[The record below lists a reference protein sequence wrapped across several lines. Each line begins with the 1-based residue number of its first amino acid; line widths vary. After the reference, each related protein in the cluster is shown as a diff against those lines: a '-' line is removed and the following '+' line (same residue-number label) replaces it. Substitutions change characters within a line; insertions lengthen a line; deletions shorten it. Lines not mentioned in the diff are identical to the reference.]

1 MANRY
6 NIKDN
11 DRPYTRI
18 CKTEANIYLASLNSS
33 NDTERLEAEKACDD
47 LLSLTNTLDKLY
59 NKGVDNKL
67 NILNK
72 LNRLVK
78 YNILTPLTLSDDEF
92 ITINGSVR
100 NSRFKHIYKVED
112 TIYNEWAFNI
122 LVRKEYDD
130 EFEIEIKKTPEL
142 KECNHI
148 VYISKGGIITGE
160 YIKDCIIRPELKG
173 RFTIQSIPNIP
184 VSAIR
189 YKKEDGVY
197 DVFYAV
203 DHREPKLKV
212 LQEFYEVPIYT
223 DEYIKGKFNIR
234 KYQKLK

>member
-1 MANRY
+1 MDYFVIRST
-6 NIKDN
+6 DGL
-11 DRPYTRI
+11 YTKK
-18 CKTEANIYLASLNSS
+18 CKEEANIYLASLPS
-33 NDTERLEAEKACDD
+33 NHNNRFQIEKDFED
-47 LLSLTNTLDKLY
+47 LLLLANTLDKVQAVTTDH
-59 NKGVDNKL
+59 KIEIINKL
-67 NILNK
+67 Y
-72 LNRLVK
+72 RLTKFNV
-78 YNILTPLTLSDDEF
+78 LSPLTLNDDEF
-92 ITINGSVR
+92 INVVGSIR
-100 NSRFKHIYKVED
+100 NHRFMHIYKVKD

-130 EFEIEIKKTPEL
+130 EFEIEVKKTPEL

-173 RFTIQSIPNIP
+173 KFSIQSIPNIP

-189 YKKEDGVY
+189 YKKEDMVY
-197 DVFYAV
+197 DTFYAV

-234 KYQKLK
+234 KYKKLK

>member
-1 MANRY
+1 MDYFVIRST
-6 NIKDN
+6 DGL
-11 DRPYTRI
+11 YTKK
-18 CKTEANIYLASLNSS
+18 CKEEANIYLASLPS
-33 NDTERLEAEKACDD
+33 NHNNRFQIEKDFED
-47 LLSLTNTLDKLY
+47 LLLLANTLDKVRAVTADH
-59 NKGVDNKL
+59 KIEIINKL
-67 NILNK
+67 Y
-72 LNRLVK
+72 RLTKFNV
-78 YNILTPLTLSDDEF
+78 LSPLTLNDDEF
-92 ITINGSVR
+92 INVNGSIR
-100 NSRFKHIYKVED
+100 NHRFMHIYKVED
-112 TIYNEWAFNI
+112 VIYNEWAFNI

-130 EFEIEIKKTPEL
+130 EFEIEVKKTPEL

-173 RFTIQSIPNIP
+173 KFSIQSIPNIP

-189 YKKEDGVY
+189 YKKEDMVY
-197 DVFYAV
+197 DTFYAV

-234 KYQKLK
+234 KYKKLK

>member
-1 MANRY
+1 MDHFV
-6 NIKDN
+6 IHSN
-11 DRPYTRI
+11 DGIYTKK
-18 CKTEANIYLASLNSS
+18 CKEEANIYLASLPS
-33 NDTERLEAEKACDD
+33 NHNNRFQIEKDFED
-47 LLSLTNTLDKLY
+47 LLLLANTLDKV
-59 NKGVDNKL
+59 NAVTSDHKIEIINKL
-67 NILNK
+67 Y
-72 LNRLVK
+72 RLTKFNV
-78 YNILTPLTLSDDEF
+78 LSPLTLHDDEF
-92 ITINGSVR
+92 INVGGSIR
-100 NSRFKHIYKVED
+100 NHRFMHIYKVEN

-130 EFEIEIKKTPEL
+130 EFGIEIKKTPEL

-160 YIKDCIIRPELKG
+160 YIKNCIIRPELKG
-173 RFTIQSIPNIP
+173 KFTIQSMPNIP

-189 YKKEDGVY
+189 YKKEDMVY
-197 DVFYAV
+197 DTFYVV

-212 LQEFYEVPIYT
+212 LQDFYNVPIYT

>member
-1 MANRY
+1 MDHFVIRS
-6 NIKDN
+6 N
-11 DRPYTRI
+11 DGIYTKK
-18 CKTEANIYLASLNSS
+18 CKEEANIYLASLPS
-33 NDTERLEAEKACDD
+33 NHNNRFQIEKDFED
-47 LLSLTNTLDKLY
+47 LLLLANTLDKV
-59 NKGVDNKL
+59 NAVTSDHKIEIINKL
-67 NILNK
+67 Y
-72 LNRLVK
+72 RLTKFNV
-78 YNILTPLTLSDDEF
+78 LSPLTLHDDEF
-92 ITINGSVR
+92 INVGGSIR
-100 NSRFKHIYKVED
+100 NHRFMHIYKVEN

-173 RFTIQSIPNIP
+173 KFSIQSIPNIP

-189 YKKEDGVY
+189 YKKEDMVY
-197 DVFYAV
+197 DTFYVV
-203 DHREPKLKV
+203 DHREPKLKI

>member
-1 MANRY
+1 MGEYSIRNTDG
-6 NIKDN
+6 I
-11 DRPYTRI
+11 YTKR
-18 CKTEANIYLASLNSS
+18 CKEEANIYLASLSS
-33 NDTERLEAEKACDD
+33 NHNNYYQIKKDFDD
-47 LLSLTNTLDKLY
+47 LILLSNTLDKISA
-59 NKGVDNKL
+59 VTTDNKVE
-67 NILNK
+67 IINK
-72 LNRLVK
+72 LHRLTK
-78 YNILTPLTLSDDEF
+78 FGILSPLTLQDEEF
-92 ITINGSVR
+92 INMGGSTR
-100 NSRFKHIYKVED
+100 NKRFMHIYKVED

-122 LVRKEYDD
+122 LVKKAYDD
-130 EFEIEIKKTPEL
+130 EFRSELKNTPIL

-173 RFTIQSIPNIP
+173 KFSLQSIPNIP

-189 YKKEDGVY
+189 YKKEDMVY
-197 DVFYAV
+197 DTFYVV

>member
-1 MANRY
+1 MGYFTIRST
-6 NIKDN
+6 DGL
-11 DRPYTRI
+11 YTKK
-18 CKTEANIYLASLNSS
+18 CKEEANIYLASLPS
-33 NDTERLEAEKACDD
+33 NHNNRFQIEKDFED
-47 LLSLTNTLDKLY
+47 LLLLANTLDKVRAVTADH
-59 NKGVDNKL
+59 KIEIINKL
-67 NILNK
+67 Y
-72 LNRLVK
+72 RLTKFNV
-78 YNILTPLTLSDDEF
+78 LSPLTLNDDEF
-92 ITINGSVR
+92 INVGGCIR
-100 NSRFKHIYKVED
+100 NHRFMHIYKVEN

-130 EFEIEIKKTPEL
+130 EFEIEVKKTPEL

-173 RFTIQSIPNIP
+173 KFSIQSIPNIP

-189 YKKEDGVY
+189 YKKEDMIY
-197 DVFYAV
+197 DTFYVV

-234 KYQKLK
+234 KYKKLK

>member
-1 MANRY
+1 MDHFVIRS
-6 NIKDN
+6 N
-11 DRPYTRI
+11 DGIYTKK
-18 CKTEANIYLASLNSS
+18 CKEEANIYLASLPS
-33 NDTERLEAEKACDD
+33 NHNNRFQIEKDFED
-47 LLSLTNTLDKLY
+47 LLLLANTLDKV
-59 NKGVDNKL
+59 NAVTSDHKIEIINKL
-67 NILNK
+67 Y
-72 LNRLVK
+72 RLTKFNV
-78 YNILTPLTLSDDEF
+78 LSPLTLHDNEF
-92 ITINGSVR
+92 INVGGSIR
-100 NSRFKHIYKVED
+100 NHRFMHIYKVEN

-130 EFEIEIKKTPEL
+130 EFGIEIKKTPEL

-148 VYISKGGIITGE
+148 VYISKGGIITGD

-197 DVFYAV
+197 DIFYAV

>member
-11 DRPYTRI
+11 DGPYTRI

-72 LNRLVK
+72 LHRLVK
-78 YNILTPLTLSDDEF
+78 YNILTPLTLSNDEF

-184 VSAIR
+184 VSTIR

-223 DEYIKGKFNIR
+223 DEYTKGKFNIR

>member
-1 MANRY
+1 MTDRY

-11 DRPYTRI
+11 DGPYTRI
-18 CKTEANIYLASLNSS
+18 CKKEANIYLASLNSS
-33 NDTERLEAEKACDD
+33 NDSEKLEAERACDD

-78 YNILTPLTLSDDEF
+78 YNILTPLTLSNDEF
-92 ITINGSVR
+92 VTINGSVR

-160 YIKDCIIRPELKG
+160 YIKDCIIRPELKSK
-173 RFTIQSIPNIP
+173 FSLQSIPNIP

>member
-1 MANRY
+1 MAEY
-6 NIKDN
+6 VIKATDGI
-11 DRPYTRI
+11 YTKK
-18 CKTEANIYLASLNSS
+18 CKEEANIYLASLAS
-33 NDTERLEAEKACDD
+33 DDYYRIKKDYDD
-47 LLSLTNTLDKLY
+47 LILLSNTLDKISA
-59 NKGVDNKL
+59 VTTDNKVE
-67 NILNK
+67 IINK
-72 LNRLVK
+72 LHRLTK
-78 YNILTPLTLSDDEF
+78 FGILSPLTLQDEEF
-92 ITINGSVR
+92 VNIGGSTR
-100 NSRFKHIYKVED
+100 NKRFMHIYKVKD

-122 LVRKEYDD
+122 LIKKAYDD
-130 EFEIEIKKTPEL
+130 EFRLELKNTPTL

-173 RFTIQSIPNIP
+173 KFSLQSIPNIP

-189 YKKEDGVY
+189 YKKEDMIY
-197 DVFYAV
+197 DTFYVV

>member
-1 MANRY
+1 MVDRY

-11 DRPYTRI
+11 DGPYTRI
-18 CKTEANIYLASLNSS
+18 CKKEANVYLASLNSS
-33 NDTERLEAEKACDD
+33 NNSEKLEAERACDD

-72 LNRLVK
+72 LHRLVK
-78 YNILTPLTLSDDEF
+78 YNILTPLTLSNDEF
-92 ITINGSVR
+92 VTINGSVR

-122 LVRKEYDD
+122 NIRKEYDD
-130 EFEIEIKKTPEL
+130 EFEIEIKKIPEL

-160 YIKDCIIRPELKG
+160 YIKNCIIRPELKG

-212 LQEFYEVPIYT
+212 LQEFYEVPIYI
-223 DEYIKGKFNIR
+223 DEYIKGRFNIR

>member
-1 MANRY
+1 MSHFAIRST
-6 NIKDN
+6 DGL
-11 DRPYTRI
+11 YTKK
-18 CKTEANIYLASLNSS
+18 CKEEANIYLASLPS
-33 NDTERLEAEKACDD
+33 NNNNRFQIEKDFED
-47 LLSLTNTLDKLY
+47 LLLLANALDKVRAVTADH
-59 NKGVDNKL
+59 KIEIINKL
-67 NILNK
+67 Y
-72 LNRLVK
+72 RLTKFNV
-78 YNILTPLTLSDDEF
+78 LSPLTLNDDEF
-92 ITINGSVR
+92 INVGGSIR
-100 NSRFKHIYKVED
+100 NHRFMHTYKVKD

-173 RFTIQSIPNIP
+173 KFSIQSIPNIP

-189 YKKEDGVY
+189 YKKEDMVY
-197 DVFYAV
+197 DTFYVV

-234 KYQKLK
+234 KYKKLK

>member
-1 MANRY
+1 MTHRY

-11 DRPYTRI
+11 DGPYTRI
-18 CKTEANIYLASLNSS
+18 CKKEANIYLASLNSS
-33 NDTERLEAEKACDD
+33 NDSEKLEAEKACDD

-59 NKGVDNKL
+59 NKGVDSKL

-72 LNRLVK
+72 LHRLVK
-78 YNILTPLTLSDDEF
+78 YNILTPLTLSNDEF
-92 ITINGSVR
+92 VTINGSIR

-122 LVRKEYDD
+122 NIRKEYDD
-130 EFEIEIKKTPEL
+130 EFEIEIKKISEL

>member
-1 MANRY
+1 MAEY
-6 NIKDN
+6 IIKTTDGI
-11 DRPYTRI
+11 YTKK
-18 CKTEANIYLASLNSS
+18 CKEEANIYLASLSS
-33 NDTERLEAEKACDD
+33 NHNNYYQIKKDFDD
-47 LLSLTNTLDKLY
+47 LILLSNTLDKISA
-59 NKGVDNKL
+59 VTTDNKVE
-67 NILNK
+67 IINK
-72 LNRLVK
+72 LHRLTK
-78 YNILTPLTLSDDEF
+78 FGILSPLTLQDEEF
-92 ITINGSVR
+92 INIGGSTR
-100 NSRFKHIYKVED
+100 NKRFMHIYKVDD

-122 LVRKEYDD
+122 LVKKAYDD
-130 EFEIEIKKTPEL
+130 EFRLELKNTPTL

-173 RFTIQSIPNIP
+173 KFSLQSIPNIP

-189 YKKEDGVY
+189 YKKEDMVY
-197 DVFYAV
+197 DTFYVV

>member
-1 MANRY
+1 MTDRY

-11 DRPYTRI
+11 DGPYTRI
-18 CKTEANIYLASLNSS
+18 CKKEANIYLASLNSS
-33 NDTERLEAEKACDD
+33 NDNEKLEAERACDD

-78 YNILTPLTLSDDEF
+78 YNILTPLTLSNDEF
-92 ITINGSVR
+92 VTINGSVR

-173 RFTIQSIPNIP
+173 KFSLQSIPNIP

>member
-1 MANRY
+1 MAEY
-6 NIKDN
+6 VIKSTDGI
-11 DRPYTRI
+11 YTKK
-18 CKTEANIYLASLNSS
+18 CKEEANIYLASLSS
-33 NDTERLEAEKACDD
+33 NHNNYYQIKKDFDD
-47 LLSLTNTLDKLY
+47 LILLSNTLDKISA
-59 NKGVDNKL
+59 VTTDNKVE
-67 NILNK
+67 IINK
-72 LNRLVK
+72 LYRLTK
-78 YNILTPLTLSDDEF
+78 FGILSPLTLQDDEF
-92 ITINGSVR
+92 INVGGSTR
-100 NSRFKHIYKVED
+100 NKRFMHIYKIEN

-122 LVRKEYDD
+122 LIKKAYDD
-130 EFEIEIKKTPEL
+130 EFRLELKNTPIL

-173 RFTIQSIPNIP
+173 KFSLQSIPNIP

-189 YKKEDGVY
+189 YKKEDMVY
-197 DVFYAV
+197 DTFYVV

>member
-1 MANRY
+1 MVNRY
-6 NIKDN
+6 TVKDN
-11 DRPYTRI
+11 DGPYTRI
-18 CKTEANIYLASLNSS
+18 CKKEANIYLASLNSS
-33 NDTERLEAEKACDD
+33 NDSEKLEAERACDD

-78 YNILTPLTLSDDEF
+78 YNILTPLTLSNDEF
-92 ITINGSVR
+92 VTINGSIR
-100 NSRFKHIYKVED
+100 NSRFKHIYKVEN

-122 LVRKEYDD
+122 LVRKVYDD
-130 EFEIEIKKTPEL
+130 EFGIEVKNTPTL

-148 VYISKGGIITGE
+148 VYISKGGIITGK

-173 RFTIQSIPNIP
+173 KFSLQSIPNIP
-184 VSAIR
+184 VSAIV
-189 YKKEDGVY
+189 YKKEDMVY
-197 DVFYAV
+197 DTFYVV

-223 DEYIKGKFNIR
+223 DKYIKGKFNIR

>member
-1 MANRY
+1 MDYFTIRST
-6 NIKDN
+6 DGL
-11 DRPYTRI
+11 YTKK
-18 CKTEANIYLASLNSS
+18 CKEEANIYLASLPS
-33 NDTERLEAEKACDD
+33 NHSNRFQIEKDFED
-47 LLSLTNTLDKLY
+47 LLLLANALDKVRAITADH
-59 NKGVDNKL
+59 KIEIINKL
-67 NILNK
+67 Y
-72 LNRLVK
+72 RLTKFNV
-78 YNILTPLTLSDDEF
+78 LSPLTLNDDEF
-92 ITINGSVR
+92 TNIGGSIR
-100 NSRFKHIYKVED
+100 NHRFMHIYKVKD

-130 EFEIEIKKTPEL
+130 EFEIEVKKTPEL

-173 RFTIQSIPNIP
+173 KFSIQSIPNIP

-189 YKKEDGVY
+189 YKKEDMVY
-197 DVFYAV
+197 DTFYAV

-234 KYQKLK
+234 KYKKLK

>member
-1 MANRY
+1 MADRY

-11 DRPYTRI
+11 DGPYTRI
-18 CKTEANIYLASLNSS
+18 CKKEANIYLASLNSS
-33 NDTERLEAEKACDD
+33 NNIERLAAEKACDD

-72 LNRLVK
+72 LHRIVK
-78 YNILTPLTLSDDEF
+78 YNILTPLTLSNDEF
-92 ITINGSVR
+92 VTINGSVR
-100 NSRFKHIYKVED
+100 NSRFKPIYKVED

-130 EFEIEIKKTPEL
+130 EFEIEIKKNPEL

-212 LQEFYEVPIYT
+212 LQEFYEVPVYT